1 MGKAEI
7 SWKTKSVEGLRR
19 EVYVA
24 CTGHEWRFFE
34 REKRFD
40 DWQRVEQPRLEDLL
54 ELLDGVQRRV
64 ARRLMRPEDE
74 QRVKRMIREAFPEA
88 KI

>member
-7 SWKTKSVEGLRR
+7 SWKTKSDEGVRR

-24 CTGHEWRFFE
+24 CTGHDWRFFE
-34 REKRFD
+34 REKRYE
-40 DWQRVEQPRLEDLL
+40 DWQRLENPPLEDLL
-54 ELLDGVQRRV
+54 ELLDCVQRRI